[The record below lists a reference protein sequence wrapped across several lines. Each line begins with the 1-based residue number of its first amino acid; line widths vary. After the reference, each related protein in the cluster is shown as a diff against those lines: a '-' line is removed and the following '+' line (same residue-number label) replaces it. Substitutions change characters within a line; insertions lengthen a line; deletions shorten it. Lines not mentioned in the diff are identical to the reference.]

1 MAFLS
6 KGTPI
11 GTQDEFLRP
20 ICVGDTVTDAK
31 GITYTINKYGRAR
44 QLGGSKE
51 CSPSLLK
58 GLTVT
63 EPWNKDE
70 APKAEPAKQEENEER
85 KYIEEICTAVKDA
98 GDQTLVD
105 ELRLRGWKV
114 TCEKLIEKVVF
125 ETVAL

>member
-1 MAFLS
+1 MS

-11 GTQDEFLRP
+11 GAQDEFLRP

-70 APKAEPAKQEENEER
+70 APKADPAKPEKNEEER
-85 KYIEEICTAVKDA
+85 NLEAIIFSVKAA

-105 ELRLRGWKV
+105 ELRSRGWKV